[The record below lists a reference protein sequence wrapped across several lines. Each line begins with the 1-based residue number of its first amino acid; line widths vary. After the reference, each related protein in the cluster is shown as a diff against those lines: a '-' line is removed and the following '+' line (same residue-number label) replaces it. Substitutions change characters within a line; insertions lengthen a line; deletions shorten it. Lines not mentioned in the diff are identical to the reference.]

1 MKVDLHYLYA
11 VIIRLK
17 VEILGNFLRKP
28 RGDYMVPCFD
38 IISSLMYNRKCGVE
52 IFYCRITSLDILF
65 HSKVYDIIRCYA
77 TILAKMLFYPYKRE
91 TYLNK

>member
-1 MKVDLHYLYA
+1 MW
-11 VIIRLK
+11 
-17 VEILGNFLRKP
+17 
-28 RGDYMVPCFD
+28 
-38 IISSLMYNRKCGVE
+38 
-52 IFYCRITSLDILF
+52 CRNNTLPIPTSLDILF

>member
-38 IISSLMYNRKCGVE
+38 IISSLIYDRKCGVE
-52 IFYCRITSLDILF
+52 IF
-65 HSKVYDIIRCYA
+65 
-77 TILAKMLFYPYKRE
+77 
-91 TYLNK
+91 